1 MQERYDA
8 YMMRRM
14 REEDEKELAR
24 QKSAPPDPVEVSV
37 KKLISSIDRIEKKLD
52 YILADRKL

>member
-1 MQERYDA
+1 MYEPYEA

-24 QKSAPPDPVEVSV
+24 QQANDPV
-37 KKLISSIDRIEKKLD
+37 KQAFDKLMATIDRIEAKLD
-52 YILADRKL
+52 RYVEQQCSK